1 MKCGVEGFELPLLIG
16 GATTSPAHTAV
27 KIDPQYPGPVIY
39 VKDASRA
46 VGVCQQLVSAGREAY
61 VSQIKEENS
70 LRRERHSGK
79 TVKVPQVTLAQARAN
94 KWQTDWS
101 AYRIP
106 VPRFLGTHVLPNIN
120 LRQVVPFIDWMP
132 FFNAWE
138 FTGKFPDIL
147 DDPQRGAAA
156 RSLFDD
162 ARAMLDRARRRT
174 VAHGACRR
182 RLLPGQQ
189 LG

>member
-1 MKCGVEGFELPLLIG
+1 M
-16 GATTSPAHTAV
+16 
-27 KIDPQYPGPVIY
+27 
-39 VKDASRA
+39 
-46 VGVCQQLVSAGREAY
+46 
-61 VSQIKEENS
+61 
-70 LRRERHSGK
+70 GK
-79 TVKVPQVTLAQARAN
+79 TIKVPQVTLAQARAN
-94 KWQTDWS
+94 KWQTDWN

-162 ARAMLDRARRRT
+162 ARAMLDRLVGEQWLTARAVVGFFPANSLDDDIIVHSTARSSAPAVCIICASRRDAPT
-174 VAHGACRR
+174 ASGIYACRTSSHQSSPELR
-182 RLLPGQQ
+182 ITSARSR
-189 LG
+189 